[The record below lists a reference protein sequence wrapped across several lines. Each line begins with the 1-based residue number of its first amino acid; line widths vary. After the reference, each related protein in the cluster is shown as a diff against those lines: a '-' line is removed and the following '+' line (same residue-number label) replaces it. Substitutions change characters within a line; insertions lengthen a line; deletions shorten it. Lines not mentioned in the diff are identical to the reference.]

1 MAKVKGLGRGLDAL
15 LGSDEP
21 EQGSIRVPKNNDSD
35 LTPRFKLIFGTVVAL
50 TTLSLVLSVLLAT
63 FGSDSEQV
71 KSTMEACSTMYKMGF
86 GAIVG
91 LIGGKV
97 M

>member
-1 MAKVKGLGRGLDAL
+1 V
-15 LGSDEP
+15 P
-21 EQGSIRVPKNNDSD
+21 ENNNSD
-35 LTPRFKLIFGTVVAL
+35 LTPRFKLIFRTVTAL
-50 TTLSLVLSVLLAT
+50 TVLSLTLSVILAA
-63 FGSDSEQV
+63 FGGDSEQMQ
-71 KSTMEACSTMYKMGF
+71 SAIEACSTTYKMGF